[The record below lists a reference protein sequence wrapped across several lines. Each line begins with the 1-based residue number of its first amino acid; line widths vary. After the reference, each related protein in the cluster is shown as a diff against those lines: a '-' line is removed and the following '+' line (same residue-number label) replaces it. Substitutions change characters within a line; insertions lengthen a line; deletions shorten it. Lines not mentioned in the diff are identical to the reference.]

1 MMPREL
7 FEQNLPLI
15 DRVLP
20 SVCRRHAFPPD
31 ESEEFA
37 SWAKLRLIE
46 DDYAVFRKWQERASL
61 STYLTTVVLN
71 LFRDYRIHRWGK
83 WRPSAEAKRLGTVAV
98 QLETLLARD
107 GRSLQE
113 AIGILRTNLGVDRSP
128 AEIEALAGRLP
139 PRVRRRFEGE
149 AALERVPTAERPE
162 DEVHDGELREIAER
176 AQRQLAEALTKLENQ
191 ERLLLKLRFGDGMAV
206 VDIAR
211 LVGEPAKP
219 LYGRIERALGAL
231 RRELEQHGVAAAEVA
246 ELVGWAGLDFHV
258 DFGVVK
264 EEKGAAG
271 PSSEK
276 EHMA

>member
-1 MMPREL
+1 MRPHEI
-7 FEQNLPLI
+7 FERNVSLVERL
-15 DRVLP
+15 LTT
-20 SVCRRHAFPPD
+20 VCRRHAFPPD

-37 SWAKLRLIE
+37 SWAKLRLID
-46 DDYAVFRKWQERASL
+46 DDYAVFRKWQERSSL
-61 STYLTTVVLN
+61 STYLTTVILN

-107 GRSLQE
+107 GRSLDE
-113 AIGILRTNLGVDRSP
+113 AIGVLRTNLGVERSP
-128 AEIEALAGRLP
+128 AELEELAARLP

-149 AALERVPTAERPE
+149 AALERVAAPERP
-162 DEVHDGELREIAER
+162 DDGVRDGELREIAGR
-176 AQRQLAEALTKLENQ
+176 AQQQLGDALARLEKQ

-246 ELVGWAGLDFHV
+246 ALVGWAGLDFHV
-258 DFGVVK
+258 DFGVVR